1 MEAVISGFEFLD
13 IWKKA
18 RLFRIMIIDLCKKIP
33 REENF
38 RLIDQ
43 IKRSSRSVT
52 ADIAEGY
59 GRFHYLD
66 NIKFC
71 RDDRGSLNETFD
83 HMTVAFD
90 EKYITEDQLAQHKQ
104 QFEKI
109 LRLLNGYIGYLKK
122 NSPSY
127 SSLLTCFNPLNQPY
141 VLHHSLHRKRHCH
154 HNSESPR

>member
-13 IWKKA
+13 IWKEA

-33 REENF
+33 REEKF

-71 RDDRGSLNETFD
+71 RDEGGSLNETFD

-90 EKYITEDQLAQHKQ
+90 EKYITEDQLAQH
-104 QFEKI
+104 
-109 LRLLNGYIGYLKK
+109 
-122 NSPSY
+122 
-127 SSLLTCFNPLNQPY
+127 
-141 VLHHSLHRKRHCH
+141 
-154 HNSESPR
+154 